1 MSYVELQKH
10 YKKVSDLKHA
20 LTMLQWDDAAV
31 MPVGGGIARADSIA
45 TLSGMVHSMVAAEPV
60 GEWLQNAEQELL
72 SSWERANVR
81 EMRTEWEQARSLPA
95 DLVVARSR
103 ATSRCEQAWRSAR
116 GDNNFAGVKAY
127 LSEVLELTREQ
138 AACLAKQKGGS
149 LYDALLDLYEPGL
162 KQSDFLPMFGQLR
175 ELLPGFAN
183 EIIERQAEP
192 KPLTGP
198 FPVSNQKALA
208 VELMDHIGFDFDR
221 GRLDTSH
228 HPFCGG
234 VPDDTRITTRY
245 STANFLESLFAVLH
259 ETGHALYEQGLPL
272 EWRGQPVGIAGGMAM
287 HESQSLL
294 MEMQVCRSA
303 AFLKFATPL
312 ICSHLGSMPQESAWS
327 EANLLAHANQVVKGL
342 IRVEADE
349 VTYPL
354 HVILRYEI
362 EIGLI
367 EGDVTVDDLPELW
380 NTKMVNYLGVST
392 TGDDKNGCMQDVHW
406 FAGLFGYF
414 PTYTLGAIAAAQIFN
429 CAQTNLDDVMG
440 DVSRGDFKKL
450 VSWLRKNIHS
460 SGRHLASLP
469 LIEAVTGEPLNTTA
483 FLSHLKQRYKS

>member
-1 MSYVELQKH
+1 
-10 YKKVSDLKHA
+10 
-20 LTMLQWDDAAV
+20 
-31 MPVGGGIARADSIA
+31 
-45 TLSGMVHSMVAAEPV
+45 MVAAEPV

-138 AACLAKQKGGS
+138 AACLAKQTGGS
-149 LYDALLDLYEPGL
+149 PYDALLDLYEPGL

-198 FPVSNQKALA
+198 FPVTNQKALA
-208 VELMDHIGFDFDR
+208 VELMDHLGFDFDR

-272 EWRGQPVGIAGGMAM
+272 EWRGQPVGIAGGMATV
-287 HESQSLL
+287 SY
-294 MEMQVCRSA
+294 
-303 AFLKFATPL
+303 T
-312 ICSHLGSMPQESAWS
+312 HL
-327 EANLLAHANQVVKGL
+327 
-342 IRVEADE
+342 
-349 VTYPL
+349 T
-354 HVILRYEI
+354 
-362 EIGLI
+362 
-367 EGDVTVDDLPELW
+367 LP
-380 NTKMVNYLGVST
+380 TK
-392 TGDDKNGCMQDVHW
+392 
-406 FAGLFGYF
+406 A
-414 PTYTLGAIAAAQIFN
+414 
-429 CAQTNLDDVMG
+429 
-440 DVSRGDFKKL
+440 
-450 VSWLRKNIHS
+450 
-460 SGRHLASLP
+460 
-469 LIEAVTGEPLNTTA
+469 
-483 FLSHLKQRYKS
+483 

>member
-20 LTMLQWDDAAV
+20 LMMLEWDDAAV
-31 MPVGGGIARADSIA
+31 MPVGGGTARADSMA
-45 TLSGMVHSMVAAEPV
+45 TLSGMVHSMVTADRVP
-60 GEWLQNAEQELL
+60 EWLQNAEQEQLT
-72 SSWERANVR
+72 SWQRANVR
-81 EMRTEWEQARSLPA
+81 EMRAEWEQALALPA

-116 GDNNFAGVKAY
+116 GDNDFAGVKPY
-127 LSEVLELTREQ
+127 LAEVLDLTREQ
-138 AACLAKQKGGS
+138 AACLADQKGGS
-149 LYDALLDLYEPGL
+149 FYDSLLDLYEPGL
-162 KQSDFLPMFGQLR
+162 KQSDFLPMFDQLR
-175 ELLPGFAN
+175 DFLPGFAN
-183 EIIERQAEP
+183 ETIAQQSAP
-192 KPLTGP
+192 KPIPGP
-198 FPVSNQKALA
+198 FPVNNQKALA
-208 VELMDHIGFDFDR
+208 IKLMGHLGFDFNR

-245 STANFLESLFAVLH
+245 STENFLESLFAVLH

-303 AFLKFATPL
+303 AFLEFATPL
-312 ICSHLGSMPQESAWS
+312 ICSHFESAPRESAWS
-327 EANLLAHANQVVKGL
+327 KDNLLAHANQVSKSL

-367 EGDVTVDDLPELW
+367 EGNVTVEDLPELW
-380 NTKMVNYLGVST
+380 NAKMVDYLGVST
-392 TGDDKNGCMQDVHW
+392 LGDDKNGCMQDVHW

-414 PTYTLGAIAAAQIFN
+414 PTYTLGAIAAAQIFK
-429 CAQTNLDDVMG
+429 CAQTTLEDVMN
-440 DVSRGDFKKL
+440 DVAQGDFARL
-450 VSWLRKNIHS
+450 VNWLRKNIHGN
-460 SGRHLASLP
+460 GRHLGSLP

-483 FLSHLKQRYKS
+483 FLTHLRQRYKS